1 MDVRAVARE
10 FPEGKS
16 KVVDRKVVPNEPID
30 SAGDALG
37 HSRGNL
43 RKCLGVAAPPK
54 AQLRRSSC

>member
-16 KVVDRKVVPNEPID
+16 KVVEGKVVSNEPID

-43 RKCLGVAAPPK
+43 RNVSRRGRAA
-54 AQLRRSSC
+54 